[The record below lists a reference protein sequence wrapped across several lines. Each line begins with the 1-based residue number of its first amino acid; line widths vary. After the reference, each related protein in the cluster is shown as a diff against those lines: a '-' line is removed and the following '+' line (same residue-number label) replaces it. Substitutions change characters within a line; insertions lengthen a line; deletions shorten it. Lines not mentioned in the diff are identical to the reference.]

1 MSPSAGAQPAPGP
14 ALSAAPVTP
23 PGGDSRPRVPGT
35 FVLVHFLALLGA
47 WMGVLVPSL
56 VSVALKVERM
66 DATGKVTTL
75 SLALGAGALVA
86 LVANPLFGLLSDRTT
101 SRFGAR
107 RPWMVIGTVGGFAG
121 IAVIAF
127 ADSTWQIVVGWCLAQ
142 CFYNALVAA
151 IYGVLADQVPER
163 QMGFASAVLA
173 LANPL
178 ATLGGTFL
186 VDALNAST
194 VALLL
199 VPGVVGA
206 ALVVPF
212 LLYGRD
218 RRVTP
223 REVPPMRA
231 RQLLG
236 FLWTNPV
243 RFPSFGWAW
252 LSRFLMWTSYATV
265 TTYMAYYL
273 SDYLGEDSDGVTHYV
288 FLGSLVANVFIL
300 IATVPAGRISD
311 RVGRR
316 KPVVLTAAV
325 LLAASM
331 GVMAVATS
339 VTGFLVAQALVGVG
353 MGVYFAVD
361 IALPADVLPD
371 PNNAAKDLGV
381 MNIAATLP
389 YSLITLIAP
398 TLLALG
404 GGNNYPALFVF
415 GALAALLAI
424 PAVLPVKRR

>member
-1 MSPSAGAQPAPGP
+1 MSVPVSADPG
-14 ALSAAPVTP
+14 AAPVP
-23 PGGDSRPRVPGT
+23 PGDDAKQRVPGT

-66 DATGKVTTL
+66 DAAGKVGTL
-75 SLALGAGALVA
+75 SLALGVGALVA

-107 RPWMVIGTVGGFAG
+107 RPWMVIGTAGGFVG
-121 IAVIAF
+121 IAVIAY
-127 ADSTWQIVVGWCLAQ
+127 ADSTWEIVVGWCLAQ

-151 IYGVLADQVPER
+151 IYGALADQVPER

-194 VALLL
+194 TALML
-199 VPGVVGA
+199 VPALVGA

-218 RRVTP
+218 RRVSAEQVPSLTP
-223 REVPPMRA
+223 R
-231 RQLLG
+231 QLIA

-243 RFPSFGWAW
+243 RFPDFGWAW

-273 SDYLGEDSDGVTHYV
+273 SDYLHQNDDAVTHYV
-288 FLGSLVANVFIL
+288 FLGSLVANIFIL

-311 RVGRR
+311 RIGRR
-316 KPVVLTAAV
+316 KPIVFAAAV

-331 GVMAVATS
+331 GVMALATS
-339 VTGFLVAQALVGVG
+339 VTGFLIAQAIVGIG

-404 GGNNYPALFVF
+404 GGDNYPALFVF
-415 GALAALLAI
+415 GLLAALCAI